1 MRRNLKMKLS
11 ERMKQLS
18 KKQKVTIATV
28 AVLVVLGGSFG
39 YKAYADGQ
47 TKKQVEQAQ
56 VLVDKQSK
64 EIKDL
69 QVEIKALFNAEKPD
83 FLNKDVSEETLS
95 LIQEKLDKIEK
106 NYDSI
111 VFPTREVKTKDYSNY
126 LSSCKESIMMIESML
141 VAQKDV
147 NGLFGKTV
155 ITGDTVTKDVAIKND
170 LKADTVKTVKDSF
183 YNKEIQS
190 EWQKAINSLLDNA
203 DDQLKQI
210 EKAKQTLEKVYKDNK
225 VINTDQKNYD
235 SAKSEIDKV
244 RNEKVKK
251 ELAGKLAKVKQ
262 EIDSKAKAESEKK
275 AQEQTVSE
283 STTQKAQEQASQ
295 VAQNEASTNGGA
307 PQTATNDGTQEGYN
321 PYVPE
326 QGTGGAGA
334 SNGSGSNGS
343 TGGGA
348 TGGGQTGGNQG
359 GSTPTPPTEPSE
371 PSTPS
376 SPPAGWIVPPYPI
389 GSAELGGWIFDN
401 GYSGYD
407 SAGGYIR
414 PY

>member
-1 MRRNLKMKLS
+1 MKLS

-47 TKKQVEQAQ
+47 TKKQMEQAQ

-69 QVEIKALFNAEKPD
+69 QAEIKTLFNAEKPD

-95 LIQEKLDKIEK
+95 PIQEKLDKIEK

-111 VFPTREVKTKDYSNY
+111 VLPTKEVKTKDYSNY
-126 LSSCKESIMMIESML
+126 LASCKESIMMIESML
-141 VAQKDV
+141 VAQKDI

-155 ITGDTVTKDVAIKND
+155 IAGDTVTKDVAIKDD
-170 LKADTVKTVKDSF
+170 LKADTVKTVKASF

-190 EWQKAINSLLDNA
+190 EWQKAINGLLDNA

-210 EKAKQTLEKVYKDNK
+210 EKSKLALEKVYKDNK

-235 SAKSEIDKV
+235 SAKSEIDKI
-244 RNEKVKK
+244 RNEKAKK
-251 ELAGKLAKVKQ
+251 ELADKLAKVKQ
-262 EIDSKAKAESEKK
+262 EIESKAKAESEKK
-275 AQEQTVSE
+275 AQEQTVTE
-283 STTQKAQEQASQ
+283 STTQKAKEQASQ

-307 PQTATNDGTQEGYN
+307 TQTATNDGTQEGYS

-334 SNGSGSNGS
+334 SSGGSA
-343 TGGGA
+343 GGGA

-359 GSTPTPPTEPSE
+359 GTTPTQPTEPSE

-376 SPPAGWIVPPYPI
+376 GPPTGWIAPPYPI
-389 GSAELGGWIFDN
+389 GSAELENWLMDN
-401 GYSGYD
+401 GYFGYD
-407 SAGGYIR
+407 IAGGYIR

>member
-47 TKKQVEQAQ
+47 TKKEVEQAQ
-56 VLVDKQSK
+56 VLVDNQSK

-69 QVEIKALFNAEKPD
+69 QVAIKALFNSKKPD

-95 LIQEKLDKIEK
+95 PIREKLDKIEK
-106 NYDSI
+106 DYDSI
-111 VFPTREVKTKDYSNY
+111 VLPTKEVKTKDYSNY
-126 LSSCKESIMMIESML
+126 LASCKESIMMIESML
-141 VAQKDV
+141 VAQKDI

-155 ITGDTVTKDVAIKND
+155 IAGDTVTKDVAIKDD
-170 LKADTVKTVKDSF
+170 LKADTVKTVKASF

-190 EWQKAINSLLDNA
+190 EWQKAINGLLDNA

-210 EKAKQTLEKVYKDNK
+210 EKSKLALEKVYKDNK

-235 SAKSEIDKV
+235 SAKSEIDKI
-244 RNEKVKK
+244 RNEKAKK
-251 ELAGKLAKVKQ
+251 ELADKLAKVTQ
-262 EIDSKAKAESEKK
+262 EIESKAKAESEKK
-275 AQEQTVSE
+275 AQEQAVKDSA
-283 STTQKAQEQASQ
+283 TQKAQEQASK
-295 VAQNEASTNGGA
+295 VAQNEVSTNDNTS
-307 PQTATNDGTQEGYN
+307 QTTTNSGTQEGYT

-326 QGTGGAGA
+326 HGTGSAST
-334 SNGSGSNGS
+334 SNGSSSNGS

-348 TGGGQTGGNQG
+348 TGGNQG

-376 SPPAGWIVPPYPI
+376 GPPAGWIVPPYPI
-389 GSAELGGWIFDN
+389 GSMELVNWLADQ

-407 SAGGYIR
+407 SSGGYIR

>member
-1 MRRNLKMKLS
+1 MKLS

-18 KKQKVTIATV
+18 KKQKMTIATV

-39 YKAYADGQ
+39 YKAYADSQ

-56 VLVDKQSK
+56 VLVDKQSE

-69 QVEIKALFNAEKPD
+69 QVEIKALFNGEKSD

-95 LIQEKLDKIEK
+95 PIREKLDKIEK
-106 NYDSI
+106 NYAS
-111 VFPTREVKTKDYSNY
+111 VVLPTKEVKTKDYSNY

-147 NGLFGKTV
+147 NGLFGKAV
-155 ITGDTVTKDVAIKND
+155 IAGDTMTKDVAIKDD
-170 LKADTVKTVKDSF
+170 LKADTVKTVKDSY
-183 YNKEIQS
+183 YNKESKS
-190 EWQKAINSLLDNA
+190 EWQKAINGLLDNA
-203 DDQLKQI
+203 DNQLKQI
-210 EKAKQTLEKVYKDNK
+210 EKSKQTLEKVYKDNK
-225 VINTDQKNYD
+225 VVNTDQKNYD
-235 SAKSEIDKV
+235 SAKSEIDKI
-244 RNEKVKK
+244 RNEKAKK
-251 ELAGKLAKVKQ
+251 ELADKLAKVKQ

-275 AQEQTVSE
+275 AQEQAVTE
-283 STTQKAQEQASQ
+283 STTQKEQEQASQ
-295 VAQNEASTNGGA
+295 VAQNEPSTNGGA
-307 PQTATNDGTQEGYN
+307 PQTATNNGAQEGYT

-334 SNGSGSNGS
+334 STGGGSNGS
-343 TGGGA
+343 TGGGSA
-348 TGGGQTGGNQG
+348 GGGTTGGGQTGGNQG

-376 SPPAGWIVPPYPI
+376 GPPAGWIASPYPI
-389 GSAELGGWIFDN
+389 ESQELWDWLWAN

>member
-1 MRRNLKMKLS
+1 MKLS

-95 LIQEKLDKIEK
+95 PIREKLDKIEK

-111 VFPTREVKTKDYSNY
+111 VLPTKEVKTKDYSNY
-126 LSSCKESIMMIESML
+126 LTSCKESIMMIESML
-141 VAQKDV
+141 VAQKDI
-147 NGLFGKTV
+147 NELFGKTV
-155 ITGDTVTKDVAIKND
+155 IAGDTVTKDVAIKDD
-170 LKADTVKTVKDSF
+170 LKADTVKTVKASF

-190 EWQKAINSLLDNA
+190 EWQKAINGLLDNA

-210 EKAKQTLEKVYKDNK
+210 EKSKLALEKVYKDNK

-235 SAKSEIDKV
+235 SAKSEIDKI
-244 RNEKVKK
+244 RNEKAKK
-251 ELAGKLAKVKQ
+251 ELVDKLAKVKQ
-262 EIDSKAKAESEKK
+262 EIDSKSKAESEKK
-275 AQEQTVSE
+275 AQEQAVTE
-283 STTQKAQEQASQ
+283 STTQKSQEQASQ

-307 PQTATNDGTQEGYN
+307 PQTATNDGTQEGYS

-334 SNGSGSNGS
+334 SSGGGSNGS
-343 TGGGA
+343 

-359 GSTPTPPTEPSE
+359 GSTPTQPTEPSE

-376 SPPAGWIVPPYPI
+376 GPPAGWIVPPYPI

>member
-95 LIQEKLDKIEK
+95 PIREKLDKIEK

-111 VFPTREVKTKDYSNY
+111 VLPTKEVKTKDYSNY
-126 LSSCKESIMMIESML
+126 LTSCKESIMMIESML
-141 VAQKDV
+141 VAQKDI
-147 NGLFGKTV
+147 NELFGKTV
-155 ITGDTVTKDVAIKND
+155 IAGDTVTKDVAIKDD
-170 LKADTVKTVKDSF
+170 LKADTVKTVKASF

-190 EWQKAINSLLDNA
+190 EWQKAINGLLDNA

-210 EKAKQTLEKVYKDNK
+210 EKSKLALEKVYKDNK

-235 SAKSEIDKV
+235 SAKSEIDKI
-244 RNEKVKK
+244 RNEKAKK
-251 ELAGKLAKVKQ
+251 ELVDKLAKVKQ
-262 EIDSKAKAESEKK
+262 EIDSKSKAESEKK
-275 AQEQTVSE
+275 AQEQAVTE
-283 STTQKAQEQASQ
+283 STTQKSQEQASQ

-307 PQTATNDGTQEGYN
+307 PQTATNDGTQEGYS

-334 SNGSGSNGS
+334 SSGGGSNGS
-343 TGGGA
+343 

-359 GSTPTPPTEPSE
+359 GSTPTQPTEPSE

-376 SPPAGWIVPPYPI
+376 GPPAGWIVPPYPI